1 MVGVDDLTQQ
11 PAPPEDKVIVFE
23 DGIPGFSTCRRF
35 VLVDLA
41 PDSAFQTLQS
51 VDDPDIRMIVTVPW
65 LFFPEYSLELSEM
78 EERSLEVQSPEDV
91 VVLCTVVLVP
101 EERSRVFLNLMGPF
115 VVNARTRRGCQLVL
129 AGSGYE
135 LRAPVTL
142 PEVPA

>member
-1 MVGVDDLTQQ
+1 MGVDAPIEQ
-11 PAPPEDKVIVFE
+11 PAFPEDKVITFD

-65 LFFPEYSLELSEM
+65 LFFPDYALELSEM
-78 EERSLEVQSPEDV
+78 EERSLEVTGPEDV
-91 VVLCTVVLVP
+91 VVLCTVVLTP
-101 EERSRVFLNLMGPF
+101 EERSKVFLNLMGPF

-129 AGSGYE
+129 AGSGYQ